1 MLIDS
6 TFEGQ
11 KSKLTALAGNGS
23 KIKDVKLAA
32 LCDSAAAKGRVGL
45 SHDDGSAGDE
55 SEDGGRELHGESR
68 LLVCFVCLCDVVR
81 SEWIVE
87 GEELWHEDLESSTYS
102 LLFEMHRQRL
112 IPDVALETRQDVNK
126 IARSNSATPTSLVS
140 LFHQGN
146 LVFRLI

>member
-11 KSKLTALAGNGS
+11 KSKLTVLAGNGS

-68 LLVCFVCLCDVVR
+68 LLVCFVYLCLCGVVR

-87 GEELWHEDLESSTYS
+87 GEELGHEELESSTYS
-102 LLFEMHRQRL
+102 LRFEIHR
-112 IPDVALETRQDVNK
+112 
-126 IARSNSATPTSLVS
+126 
-140 LFHQGN
+140 
-146 LVFRLI
+146 